1 MLTPFSIRAVP
12 LAKLPLLGPEEVR
25 LIEFFVAGSP
35 TAQCIAD
42 LRDAMPQDL
51 MHGWLAGKLRASSM
65 LVDSSVLS
73 SMAGKLWVGTSP
85 MLVGT
90 GWDQESRHKVRSLHQ
105 AWLNYRSEKGIAHA
119 ETFEEQVVQFV
130 QYGLRNELFPGR
142 RNELFPAIA
151 VQVCFSFRDDGRGWH
166 WEYMPTGLLI
176 WNIM

>member
-1 MLTPFSIRAVP
+1 MLTPFSIRAVH

-73 SMAGKLWVGTSP
+73 SMAGKLWVASHRIFFKLTAGHH
-85 MLVGT
+85 LL
-90 GWDQESRHKVRSLHQ
+90 D
-105 AWLNYRSEKGIAHA
+105 
-119 ETFEEQVVQFV
+119 EEQSRLLLVFFSSFLFV
-130 QYGLRNELFPGR
+130 DKLLSCLCLFLFAFWLSCVCLFCGR
-142 RNELFPAIA
+142 
-151 VQVCFSFRDDGRGWH
+151 
-166 WEYMPTGLLI
+166 
-176 WNIM
+176 

>member
-90 GWDQESRHKVRSLHQ
+90 GWDQESRHEVRSLHQ

-119 ETFEEQVVQFV
+119 ETFVEQVELFV
-130 QYGLRNELFPGR
+130 EYGLRNELFPGR

-151 VQVCFSFRDDGRGWH
+151 V
-166 WEYMPTGLLI
+166 TGSCWYCHSGKLHSCTPSCPPL
-176 WNIM
+176 